1 MVGRRWLTLIAL
13 FGTLAALLT
22 VSTRAEHEALAQA
35 GIQLSAVQIAYGLLI
50 GLLILVLRF
59 EASIQIPRW
68 PIGLFPFISFY
79 AVWQLNPV
87 QEARLFEMPFS
98 RWVIVVHAVGISLLA
113 GLLVADS
120 TSTKWLTRA
129 ANIMIVGMGLVL
141 VVLYVASVGE
151 FMALDM
157 PDEPWLGSM
166 ATNYALHNDFSPSF
180 IAAPYGSPDP
190 VLPRYYLLMGLWL
203 KLTGTSLAALRAFP
217 LLVGLAGVGLFGW
230 LLANTHLRGCNITP
244 PPSPLPVNGEGEHD
258 PKDLD
263 TPEARSS
270 RRIGVMIGVSVLLGM
285 SAYLRMSHNLRMDI
299 GLGVYGVVMLFGLLH
314 IFGDKSG
321 RWALWMGLALLVGLE
336 TVPAV
341 GVVLGVMTGFVLLIW
356 ASRQPYER
364 IRIVVV
370 YGLSCTATLGVY
382 LMLHFLPDVQASLA
396 GFRQFTAVYTAT
408 EQSQGLIDAV
418 LHYHLRFSLSL
429 APIEL
434 LISTAAVVWLWFAGE
449 RHERWMLAVFGLTL
463 VVVLF
468 FIDVSYGYWVLFA
481 PLAAYGITRF
491 FQRLPQV
498 SMLVLLPALLA
509 APIHDLSM
517 AISTRPNQQLLAE
530 HQAVAAQIPPGG
542 MVVGDPVFWYTMHT
556 DWIYVGWT
564 GVEIYGRVYQ
574 LAAVDTLGSLN
585 PSAVICSQNRQC
597 RQAEDTGLFG
607 VPIEVRV
614 GDTPY
619 LIYLRQQ

>member
-1 MVGRRWLTLIAL
+1 MAGRRWLTLTAL
-13 FGTLAALLT
+13 FGTLVALMIVT
-22 VSTRAEHEALAQA
+22 TRAEIEGLAQA
-35 GIQLSAVQIAYGLLI
+35 GIQLSVVQITYGLLI
-50 GLLILVLRF
+50 GLLVVALRF
-59 EASIQIPRW
+59 EARIQFPRW
-68 PIGLFPFISFY
+68 LIGLLPFISFY

-98 RWVIVVHAVGISLLA
+98 LWVIVVHAVGISLLA

-120 TSTKWLTRA
+120 TSPKWLSHA
-129 ANIMIVGMGLVL
+129 VNIMITGLGLIL
-141 VVLYVASVGE
+141 VVLYIASAGE
-151 FMALDM
+151 FMALDV
-157 PDEPWLGSM
+157 PDEPWLASV

-217 LLVGLAGVGLFGW
+217 LLIGLAGAGLFGW
-230 LLANTHLRGCNITP
+230 LLWRTKKVGYIEWLFGLVI
-244 PPSPLPVNGEGEHD
+244 
-258 PKDLD
+258 
-263 TPEARSS
+263 
-270 RRIGVMIGVSVLLGM
+270 LLGL

-299 GLGVYGVVMLFGLLH
+299 GLGIYGVVMTFGLLH
-314 IFGDKSG
+314 IFEDKAG

-336 TVPAV
+336 TVPSM
-341 GVVLGVMTGFVLLIW
+341 GGLLGATAGLVLLIW